1 MTEHLESPAARRS
14 VVCSE
19 TVVADVVADGMTIAV
34 GGFINSGH
42 PMTLVRALI
51 RSGRKNLT
59 VVGAAS
65 AGLDVDLLIAAGAAR
80 QVITPYVG
88 AEGLAPIGPAF
99 RAAAQRGELV
109 PYEIDEAMYYAGL
122 RAAAQGLPFNPW
134 RAGVGTSYPDLNPAL
149 VPFADPIA
157 GEPLLAI
164 PAINIDVALLH
175 AACADIYGNVRHNGH
190 GYGDRAIAA
199 AADIT
204 IVSVEALVST
214 EQIRAQPLAT
224 SIAGA
229 THVVRAPYGAHP
241 FGSDGHY
248 PPDQDELGKYIGA
261 ASGWM
266 RTGDRTALEEFLNER
281 VYTPKD
287 GIAYLELIGVRRLL
301 ELSEY

>member
-1 MTEHLESPAARRS
+1 VTEHLESPALRRS
-14 VVCSE
+14 IVCSE
-19 TVVADVVADGMTIAV
+19 SIVADVVSDGMTVAV

-51 RSGRKNLT
+51 RSGRKDLV

-65 AGLDVDLLIAAGAAR
+65 AGLDVDLLIAAGVAR
-80 QVITPYVG
+80 QVITPYIG
-88 AEGLAPIGPAF
+88 AEGLVPIGPAF

-109 PYEIDEAMYYAGL
+109 PYEIDEGMYYAGL
-122 RAAAQGLPFNPW
+122 RAAAQSLPFNPW
-134 RAGVGTSYPDLNPAL
+134 RAGVGTSYPHLNPAL
-149 VPFADPIA
+149 VPFVDPIA

-164 PAINIDVALLH
+164 PAIDIDVALLH
-175 AACADIYGNVRHNGH
+175 AACSDIYGNVRHNGH

-241 FGSDGHY
+241 FASDGHY
-248 PPDQDELGKYIGA
+248 PPDRDELGRYIAA
-261 ASGWM
+261 ASSWL
-266 RTGDRTALEEFLNER
+266 RTGDRSEIEEFLDER
-281 VYTPKD
+281 VRVPKD
-287 GIAYLELIGVRRLL
+287 GIEYLELIGVRRLL